1 MDQSRI
7 HLAVYCVIFSRESKS
22 ERIERKSKTQNPIH
36 SAEKCLRYRSPP
48 LCHQLERRHRDV
60 GAPVGGC
67 HVHDQRRH
75 RKPTHQIVSRLC
87 YCTRQNQHVS
97 VRFLYLFFSLHSLF
111 FSFSHLNYEHT
122 THHRAIFCKGV
133 EMAPLSLNFFTWLM
147 KLFKV
152 AWNKKFRP

>member
-1 MDQSRI
+1 MSYCLGNFEGNVDQSRI

-75 RKPTHQIVSRLC
+75 RQPTHQIVSRLC

-97 VRFLYLFFSLHSLF
+97 VRFSYLF
-111 FSFSHLNYEHT
+111 
-122 THHRAIFCKGV
+122 
-133 EMAPLSLNFFTWLM
+133 
-147 KLFKV
+147 
-152 AWNKKFRP
+152 